1 MRHDMCLL
9 KVYLDEEEGRKL
21 IAEEIALVTNRNGN
35 ITLKNLKFEE
45 KTLNNVEI
53 VLIDTL
59 NSFLILKRRRNKLE
73 NNDLR

>member
-1 MRHDMCLL
+1 MCLL

-59 NSFLILKRRRNKLE
+59 NSFLILRRRNKLE

>member
-21 IAEEIALVTNRNGN
+21 IAEEIALVTNRDGN

-59 NSFLILKRRRNKLE
+59 NSFLILKRRRKKLE

>member
-1 MRHDMCLL
+1 MCLL
-9 KVYLDEEEGRKL
+9 KVYLDGEERRKL

-59 NSFLILKRRRNKLE
+59 NSFLILRRRNKLE

>member
-1 MRHDMCLL
+1 MCLL
-9 KVYLDEEEGRKL
+9 KVYLDGEDGRKL

-53 VLIDTL
+53 ALIDTL
-59 NSFLILKRRRNKLE
+59 NSFLILRRRNKLE

>member
-1 MRHDMCLL
+1 MCLL

-21 IAEEIALVTNRNGN
+21 IAEEIALVTNRDGN

>member
-1 MRHDMCLL
+1 MCLL
-9 KVYLDEEEGRKL
+9 KVYLDGEKGRKL

-35 ITLKNLKFEE
+35 VTLKNLKFEE

-59 NSFLILKRRRNKLE
+59 NSFLILRRRNKLE

>member
-1 MRHDMCLL
+1 MCLL
-9 KVYLDEEEGRKL
+9 KVYLDGEERRKL

-35 ITLKNLKFEE
+35 VTLKNLKFEE

-59 NSFLILKRRRNKLE
+59 NSFLILRRRNKLE

>member
-1 MRHDMCLL
+1 MCLL

-35 ITLKNLKFEE
+35 VTLKNLKFEE

-53 VLIDTL
+53 ILIDTL
-59 NSFLILKRRRNKLE
+59 NSFLILKRRNKLE

>member
-1 MRHDMCLL
+1 MCLL
-9 KVYLDEEEGRKL
+9 KVYLDGEEGRKL

-35 ITLKNLKFEE
+35 VTLKNLKFEE

-59 NSFLILKRRRNKLE
+59 NSFLILRRRNKFE

>member
-21 IAEEIALVTNRNGN
+21 IAEEIALVTNRDGN

-59 NSFLILKRRRNKLE
+59 NSFLILRRRNKLE

>member
-1 MRHDMCLL
+1 MCLL
-9 KVYLDEEEGRKL
+9 KVYLDGEEGRKL

-59 NSFLILKRRRNKLE
+59 NSFLILRRRNKLE

>member
-1 MRHDMCLL
+1 MCLL

>member
-1 MRHDMCLL
+1 MCLL

-35 ITLKNLKFEE
+35 VTLKNLKFEE

>member
-1 MRHDMCLL
+1 MCLL

-21 IAEEIALVTNRNGN
+21 IAEEIALVTDHDGN

-59 NSFLILKRRRNKLE
+59 NSFLLLKRRNKT
-73 NNDLR
+73 

>member
-1 MRHDMCLL
+1 MCLL

-35 ITLKNLKFEE
+35 VTLKNLKFEE

-59 NSFLILKRRRNKLE
+59 NSFLILRRRNKLE

>member
-59 NSFLILKRRRNKLE
+59 NSFLILRRRNKLE

>member
-1 MRHDMCLL
+1 MCLL

-21 IAEEIALVTNRNGN
+21 IAEEIALVTNRDGN

-59 NSFLILKRRRNKLE
+59 NSFLILKRRRKKLE

>member
-1 MRHDMCLL
+1 MCLL
-9 KVYLDEEEGRKL
+9 KVYLDEEEGRTL
-21 IAEEIALVTNRNGN
+21 IAEEVALVTKQNGN

-59 NSFLILKRRRNKLE
+59 NSFLILKRRK
-73 NNDLR
+73 

>member
-1 MRHDMCLL
+1 MCLL

-21 IAEEIALVTNRNGN
+21 IAEEIALVTNRNEN
-35 ITLKNLKFEE
+35 VTLKNLKFEE

-59 NSFLILKRRRNKLE
+59 NSFLILKRRNKLE

>member
-35 ITLKNLKFEE
+35 VTLKNLKFEE

-53 VLIDTL
+53 ALIDTL
-59 NSFLILKRRRNKLE
+59 NSFLILRRRNKLE

>member
-21 IAEEIALVTNRNGN
+21 IAEEIALVTNRDGN

>member
-1 MRHDMCLL
+1 MRYQHVPFKGVFRRRRGK
-9 KVYLDEEEGRKL
+9 KVNS
-21 IAEEIALVTNRNGN
+21 EEIALVTNRNGN
-35 ITLKNLKFEE
+35 VTLKNLKFEE

-59 NSFLILKRRRNKLE
+59 NSFLILRRRNKLE

>member
-1 MRHDMCLL
+1 MCLL
-9 KVYLDEEEGRKL
+9 KVYLDGEEGRKL

-35 ITLKNLKFEE
+35 VTLKNLKFEE
-45 KTLNNVEI
+45 KTLNNVEV

-59 NSFLILKRRRNKLE
+59 NSFLILRGRNKLE

>member
-1 MRHDMCLL
+1 MCLL
-9 KVYLDEEEGRKL
+9 KVYLDGEEGRKL
-21 IAEEIALVTNRNGN
+21 IAEEIDLVTNRNGN
-35 ITLKNLKFEE
+35 VTLKNLKFEE

-59 NSFLILKRRRNKLE
+59 NSFLILKRRNKLE

>member
-1 MRHDMCLL
+1 MRLL
-9 KVYLDEEEGRKL
+9 KVYLDGEEGRKL

-53 VLIDTL
+53 ALIDTL
-59 NSFLILKRRRNKLE
+59 NSFLILRRRNKLE

>member
-35 ITLKNLKFEE
+35 VTLKNLKFEE

-59 NSFLILKRRRNKLE
+59 NSFLILRRRNKLE

>member
-1 MRHDMCLL
+1 MCLL
-9 KVYLDEEEGRKL
+9 KVYLDGEEGRKL

-35 ITLKNLKFEE
+35 VTLKNLKFEE

-53 VLIDTL
+53 ALIDTL
-59 NSFLILKRRRNKLE
+59 NSFLILRRRNKLE

>member
-1 MRHDMCLL
+1 MCLL
-9 KVYLDEEEGRKL
+9 KVYLDGEDGRKL

-35 ITLKNLKFEE
+35 VTLKNLKFEE

-53 VLIDTL
+53 ALIDTL
-59 NSFLILKRRRNKLE
+59 NSFLILRRRNKLE

>member
-1 MRHDMCLL
+1 MCLL
-9 KVYLDEEEGRKL
+9 KVYLDKEEGRKL
-21 IAEEIALVTNRNGN
+21 IAEEIALVTNRDGN

-45 KTLNNVEI
+45 KTLNNVKI
-53 VLIDTL
+53 VHIDTL

>member
-1 MRHDMCLL
+1 MCLL
-9 KVYLDEEEGRKL
+9 KVYLDGEEGRKL

-35 ITLKNLKFEE
+35 VTLKNLKFEE

-59 NSFLILKRRRNKLE
+59 NSFLILRRRNKLE